1 MTKHPIHHLRE
12 HAQKHEEAHKSL
24 KELLKHP
31 VYREKV
37 WSVFFTTFLATLTTI
52 IIFLSWGDI
61 TNFFAPSGKAPA
73 NVEVHGYQ
81 TGILSNYKLDEQVTD
96 SYDKYLAQ
104 IPTKGQFVGLNTTQ
118 IVGDQ
123 PVIKGPPGME
133 VKTDNE
139 KTGVFVLNALENSI
153 WVTNTLS
160 TGQHLTKMDQ
170 SKAKS
175 FQKSL
180 LTTYYLGEKTIDIN
194 STLQTD
200 TQILTQINNAL
211 SVDLFQFLNQSA
223 SRADTLSNYINLLTV
238 LLEKCNERIND
249 IQYKIDFLRANSASK
264 ETQITLTEDAFFNNL
279 NMFYG
284 ENAEDELGKFIGL
297 QQSQSEIKA
306 KIGAYESLQG
316 YYKFFKP
323 KLENL
328 ITAIKA
334 NRDPLIAGV
343 KVVEIQNMTLPLI
356 IKQK

>member
-1 MTKHPIHHLRE
+1 MTKHPIHNIRE
-12 HAQKHEEAHKSL
+12 SAHKHHEAHKSL
-24 KELLKHP
+24 KELLKRP

-37 WSVFFTTFLATLTTI
+37 WSVFFTTFLVTLATI

-61 TNFFAPSGKAPA
+61 TNFFVPGGKDI
-73 NVEVHGYQ
+73 NTQVHGYQ
-81 TGILSNYKLDEQVTD
+81 TGVLGNYKLDEQIAD

-104 IPTKGQFVGLNTTQ
+104 IPTDGQFIGLNTTQ
-118 IVGDQ
+118 LVGDQ
-123 PVIKGPPGME
+123 PIIKGPPGMD
-133 VKTDNE
+133 VKTE
-139 KTGVFVLNALENSI
+139 SEETGVHVLNALGNSI

-170 SKAKS
+170 ATAKS
-175 FQKSL
+175 FQKSI

-200 TQILTQINNAL
+200 TQVLTQINNAL

-238 LLEKCNERIND
+238 LLEKCNERIVD
-249 IQYKIDFLRANSASK
+249 LQYKIDFLRGNSISK
-264 ETQITLTEDAFFNNL
+264 ETQITLSEDAFFSNL
-279 NMFYG
+279 DMFHG
-284 ENAEDELGKFIGL
+284 DNAEDELGKFIGL

-316 YYKFFKP
+316 YYKFFQP
-323 KLENL
+323 KLQNL

-356 IKQK
+356 IRQN